1 MAFRAGSSRKST
13 TSGLDLFRLW
23 TQPLL
28 RSFGGQAADS
38 TRSVLCPQRIVP
50 ICSVRCH
57 QRILS
62 NAVST
67 AHSSRSF
74 GYLRFPFH
82 ADAKKNEDSTHK
94 YDLLPLSGLEE
105 RNQNLTKY
113 LLAKLIGMYN
123 ITIKN
128 MRMKL

>member
-1 MAFRAGSSRKST
+1 VAFRAGSSRKST

-57 QRILS
+57 QRMLS

-67 AHSSRSF
+67 ARSSRSF
-74 GYLRFPFH
+74 GYLRFPFRANAENGELAH
-82 ADAKKNEDSTHK
+82 IF
-94 YDLLPLSGLEE
+94 DLHPRFAPIIILSQCHE
-105 RNQNLTKY
+105 
-113 LLAKLIGMYN
+113 
-123 ITIKN
+123 
-128 MRMKL
+128 